1 MSEFYTSLDHFAIL
15 PALLMG
21 LFGCAIFLFDLWL
34 FPSARE
40 KRYLAWF
47 VIVAEIFV
55 GVALFR
61 QFVYLESTGV
71 SSVAAF
77 KGLLSIDGFSIF
89 FNFMFLVAALLAAMV
104 SYRYL
109 EEERENHGEYY
120 ALLLMAQC
128 GMFFLASATELVSL
142 FIGVELMTITFYV
155 LVGFL
160 ARDKRSNEAAIKYF
174 ILGSFS
180 SAFLAY
186 GFSLLYGLTGST
198 RLAEITAALVSRPL
212 DEPLLVIAIITTTVG
227 VLFKLAAAPFHMWAP
242 DVYEGAPT
250 PVTAYLAVGSKAAA
264 VALLLRLFEGP
275 LASSREVW
283 EPMIALVAIVTI
295 TVGNLGA
302 LSQHN
307 IKRMLAYSAIAH
319 AGYMLLGLVAGNET
333 GIKGVVI
340 YAFVYTFMN
349 FGAFL
354 VLIGLRQQ
362 DASGETMEELHGLM
376 RRNGPASVMMLVF
389 LVSLAGIPPTA
400 GFIAKYFIFLALIE
414 TGHYWLALIGVLYVA
429 VAIYYYFRVVR
440 AMFLESPSSTMNLIP
455 SLGLRLAIVGAGV
468 GTIGLGVVAEP
479 FLRLA
484 GMSILR

>member
-21 LFGCAIFLFDLWL
+21 MFGCAIFLFDFWL
-34 FPSARE
+34 FPAARE
-40 KRYLAWF
+40 KRYLVWF
-47 VIVAEIFV
+47 VIVAEVFV
-55 GVALFR
+55 GVALYR
-61 QFVYLESTGV
+61 QFTYLQSSGL

-77 KGLLSIDGFSIF
+77 NGLLSIDGFSIF
-89 FNFMFLVAALLAAMV
+89 FNVMFLFAGLLAALV

-109 EEERENHGEYY
+109 EIERENHGEYY
-120 ALLLMAQC
+120 GLLLMAQC

-142 FIGVELMTITFYV
+142 FIGVELMTLTFYV

-186 GFSLLYGLTGST
+186 GFSLLYGLSGST
-198 RLAEITAALVSRPL
+198 HLAEITTALAAWPM
-212 DEPLLVIAIITTTVG
+212 DDPLLIIAIVTTSVG
-227 VLFKLAAAPFHMWAP
+227 VLFKVAAAPFHMWAP

-250 PVTAYLAVGSKAAA
+250 PITAYLAVGSKAAA
-264 VALLLRLFEGP
+264 IAMLLRLFEGP
-275 LASSREVW
+275 LANSREVW
-283 EPMIALVAIVTI
+283 EPMLVVVAVLTI

-302 LSQHN
+302 LSQNN
-307 IKRMLAYSAIAH
+307 IKRMLAYSSIAH
-319 AGYMLLGLVAGNET
+319 AGYMLLGLVAGNDT

-340 YAFVYTFMN
+340 YAFVYSFMN

-362 DASGETMEELHGLM
+362 GVMGESMEELHGLM
-376 RRNGPASVMMLVF
+376 RKNGPASVMMLIF

-400 GFIAKYFIFLALIE
+400 GFIGKYFIFLALIQ
-414 TGHYWLALIGVLYVA
+414 TGHYILALIAVLYVA
-429 VAIYYYFRVVR
+429 VAIYYYFRIVR
-440 AMFLESPSSTMNLIP
+440 AMFLESSTSTLNLIP
-455 SLGLRLAIVGAGV
+455 SMGLRVAIVAAGV
-468 GTIGLGVVAEP
+468 GTIGLGLFAEP

>member
-1 MSEFYTSLDHFAIL
+1 MSEFYTGLDHLSIL
-15 PALLMG
+15 PAILMG
-21 LFGCAIFLFDLWL
+21 LFGCGIFLFDCWL

-40 KRYLAWF
+40 KRYLVWF
-47 VIVAEIFV
+47 VIVAEVFV

-61 QFVYLESTGV
+61 QFTYLQSSGA

-77 KGLLSIDGFSIF
+77 NGLLSIDGFSIF
-89 FNFMFLVAALLAAMV
+89 FNVMFLVAALLAALV

-120 ALLLMAQC
+120 GLLLMAQC
-128 GMFFLASATELVSL
+128 GMFLLASATELVSL

-160 ARDKRSNEAAIKYF
+160 ARDRRSNEAAIKYF
-174 ILGSFS
+174 VLGSFS

-186 GFSLLYGLTGST
+186 GFSLLYGLSGST
-198 RLAEITAALVSRPL
+198 RLAEIGAALAARPL
-212 DEPLLVIAIITTTVG
+212 DDPLFLIAIVTTTVG
-227 VLFKLAAAPFHMWAP
+227 VLFKLAAVPFHMWAP

-250 PVTAYLAVGSKAAA
+250 PVTAYLAVGSKTAAIA
-264 VALLLRLFEGP
+264 MLLRLFQGP
-275 LASSREVW
+275 LAGSRETW
-283 EPMIALVAIVTI
+283 EPMLAAAAILSIVA
-295 TVGNLGA
+295 GNLGA

-307 IKRMLAYSAIAH
+307 IKRMLAYSAISH

-333 GIKGVVI
+333 GIKGVVV
-340 YAFVYTFMN
+340 YAFVYCFMN

-354 VLIGLRQQ
+354 VLVGLRQR
-362 DASGETMEELHGLM
+362 DASGETIEDLQGLM
-376 RRNGPASVMMLVF
+376 RRNGPASVMMLIF

-414 TGHYWLALIGVLYVA
+414 TGHYVLAVIGVLFVA

-440 AMFLESPSSTMNLIP
+440 AMFQEESASHLNLIP
-455 SLGLRLAIVGAGV
+455 STGLRVAIAAAGAGTLGLGLA
-468 GTIGLGVVAEP
+468 AEP

>member
-1 MSEFYTSLDHFAIL
+1 MSEYYTSLDHFALL
-15 PALLMG
+15 PAILMG
-21 LFGCAIFLFDLWL
+21 LFGCAVFLFDFWL
-34 FPSARE
+34 FPSPRD
-40 KRYLAWF
+40 KRHLAWF
-47 VIVAEIFV
+47 VVLAEIFV
-55 GVALFR
+55 GVALYR
-61 QFVYLESTGV
+61 QFAYLEASGATTI
-71 SSVAAF
+71 SAF

-89 FNFMFLVAALLAAMV
+89 FNAMFLVAGLLAALV

-109 EEERENHGEYY
+109 EVEQENHGEYY
-120 ALLLMAQC
+120 GLLLMAQC
-128 GMFFLASATELVSL
+128 GMFFLASATELVTL
-142 FIGVELMTITFYV
+142 FIGVELMTLTFYV

-186 GFSLLYGLTGST
+186 GFSLFYGLSGST
-198 RLAEITAALVSRPL
+198 RFGEIAAALSGRPL
-212 DEPLLVIAIITTTVG
+212 DDPILLLAIGTTAIG

-264 VALLLRLFEGP
+264 VAMLLRLFEGP
-275 LASSREVW
+275 LVASRDVW
-283 EPMIALVAIVTI
+283 EPALAVIAVLTI
-295 TVGNLGA
+295 SVGNLGA
-302 LSQHN
+302 LSQTSV
-307 IKRMLAYSAIAH
+307 KRMLAYSAIAH
-319 AGYMLLGLVAGNET
+319 AGYMILGLVAGNDT

-340 YAFVYTFMN
+340 YAFIYTFMN

-362 DASGETMEELHGLM
+362 GVTGESMEELHGLM
-376 RRNGPASVMMLVF
+376 RRNGPASILMLVF

-400 GFIAKYFIFLALIE
+400 GFVAKYFIFLALLQ
-414 TGHYWLALIGVLYVA
+414 TGHYVLAVIGVLYVA
-429 VAIYYYFRVVR
+429 VAIYYYFRVIR
-440 AMFLESPSSTMNLIP
+440 AMFFEEPAIPNNLVP
-455 SLGLRLAIVGAGV
+455 SLGLRFAMGAAGV
-468 GTIGLGVVAEP
+468 ATIGIGLFAEP

>member
-21 LFGCAIFLFDLWL
+21 MFGCAIFLFDFWL
-34 FPSARE
+34 FPAARE
-40 KRYLAWF
+40 KRYLVWF
-47 VIVAEIFV
+47 VIVAEVFV
-55 GVALFR
+55 GVALYR
-61 QFVYLESTGV
+61 QFTYLQSSGL

-77 KGLLSIDGFSIF
+77 NGLLSIDGFSIF
-89 FNFMFLVAALLAAMV
+89 FNVMFLFAGLLAALV

-109 EEERENHGEYY
+109 EIERENHGEYY
-120 ALLLMAQC
+120 GLLLMAQC

-142 FIGVELMTITFYV
+142 FIGVELMTLTFYV

-186 GFSLLYGLTGST
+186 GFSLLYGLSGST
-198 RLAEITAALVSRPL
+198 HLAEITTALAAWPM
-212 DEPLLVIAIITTTVG
+212 DDPLLIIAIVTTSVG
-227 VLFKLAAAPFHMWAP
+227 VLFKVAAAPFHMWAP

-250 PVTAYLAVGSKAAA
+250 PITAYLAVGSKAAA
-264 VALLLRLFEGP
+264 IAMLLRLFEGP
-275 LASSREVW
+275 LANSREVW
-283 EPMIALVAIVTI
+283 EPMLVVVAVLTI

-302 LSQHN
+302 LSQNN
-307 IKRMLAYSAIAH
+307 IKRMLAYSSIAH
-319 AGYMLLGLVAGNET
+319 AGYMLLGLVAGNDT

-340 YAFVYTFMN
+340 YAFVYSFMN

-362 DASGETMEELHGLM
+362 GVMGESMEELHGLM
-376 RRNGPASVMMLVF
+376 RKNGPASVMMLIF

-400 GFIAKYFIFLALIE
+400 GFIGKYFIFLALIQ
-414 TGHYWLALIGVLYVA
+414 TGHYILAIIAVLYVA
-429 VAIYYYFRVVR
+429 VAIYYYFRIVR
-440 AMFLESPSSTMNLIP
+440 AMFLESSTSTLNLIP
-455 SLGLRLAIVGAGV
+455 SMGLRVAIVAAGV
-468 GTIGLGVVAEP
+468 GTIGLGLFAEP

>member
-15 PALLMG
+15 PAILMG
-21 LFGCAIFLFDLWL
+21 LFGCAIFLFDFWL
-34 FPSARE
+34 FPAARE
-40 KRYLAWF
+40 KRYLTWF
-47 VIVAEIFV
+47 VILAEVFV
-55 GVALFR
+55 GVALYR
-61 QFVYLESTGV
+61 QFVYLQSSGA
-71 SSVAAF
+71 SSVTAF

-89 FNFMFLVAALLAAMV
+89 FNAMFLLAALLAALV

-109 EEERENHGEYY
+109 EEEQENHGEYY
-120 ALLLMAQC
+120 GLLLMAQC
-128 GMFFLASATELVSL
+128 GMFFLASATELVTL
-142 FIGVELMTITFYV
+142 FIGVELMTLTFYV

-174 ILGSFS
+174 VLGSFS

-186 GFSLLYGLTGST
+186 GFSLLYGLSGST
-198 RLAEITAALVSRPL
+198 RLAEIAVALSGRPS
-212 DEPLLVIAIITTTVG
+212 DDPLLLLAIVTTTVG
-227 VLFKLAAAPFHMWAP
+227 VLFKLAAVPFHMWAP

-264 VALLLRLFEGP
+264 VAMMLRLFEGP

-283 EPMIALVAIVTI
+283 EPMLAVVAVLTI

-302 LSQHN
+302 LSQN
-307 IKRMLAYSAIAH
+307 SVKRMLAYSAIAH
-319 AGYMLLGLVAGNET
+319 AGYMILGLVAGNDT
-333 GIKGVVI
+333 GIKGVVV
-340 YAFVYTFMN
+340 YALVYSFMN

-354 VLIGLRQQ
+354 ALIGLRQQ
-362 DASGETMEELHGLM
+362 GVTGESMEELHGLM
-376 RRNGPASVMMLVF
+376 RRNGPAAMMMLIF

-400 GFIAKYFIFLALIE
+400 GFIAKYYIFLALLQ
-414 TGHYWLALIGVLYVA
+414 TGHYVLAVIGVLYVA

-440 AMFLESPSSTMNLIP
+440 AMFLEEPGTTLNVVPSTGMRVALAVTGIGT
-455 SLGLRLAIVGAGV
+455 LGLGIF
-468 GTIGLGVVAEP
+468 AEP

>member
-21 LFGCAIFLFDLWL
+21 VFGCAIFLFDFWL
-34 FPSARE
+34 FPAARE
-40 KRYLAWF
+40 KRYLVWF
-47 VIVAEIFV
+47 VIVAEVFV
-55 GVALFR
+55 GVALYR
-61 QFVYLESTGV
+61 QFTYLQSSGL
-71 SSVAAF
+71 SSVSAF
-77 KGLLSIDGFSIF
+77 NGLLSVDGFSIF
-89 FNFMFLVAALLAAMV
+89 FNVMFLFAGLLAALV

-109 EEERENHGEYY
+109 EIEQENHGEYY
-120 ALLLMAQC
+120 GLLLMAQC

-142 FIGVELMTITFYV
+142 FIGVELMTLTFYV

-186 GFSLLYGLTGST
+186 GFSLLYGLSGST
-198 RLAEITAALVSRPL
+198 HLAEITTALAAWPM
-212 DEPLLVIAIITTTVG
+212 DDPLLIIAIVTTSVG

-264 VALLLRLFEGP
+264 IAMLLRLFEGP
-275 LASSREVW
+275 LAHSREVW
-283 EPMIALVAIVTI
+283 EPMLVVVAVLTI

-302 LSQHN
+302 LSQNN
-307 IKRMLAYSAIAH
+307 IKRMLAYSSIAH
-319 AGYMLLGLVAGNET
+319 AGYMLLGLVAGNDT

-340 YAFVYTFMN
+340 YAFVYSFMN

-362 DASGETMEELHGLM
+362 GVTGESMEELHGLM
-376 RRNGPASVMMLVF
+376 RKNGPASVMMLIF

-400 GFIAKYFIFLALIE
+400 GFIGKYFIFLALIQ
-414 TGHYWLALIGVLYVA
+414 TGHYILATIAVLYVA
-429 VAIYYYFRVVR
+429 VAIYYYFRIVR
-440 AMFLESPSSTMNLIP
+440 AMFLESSTSTLNLVPSM
-455 SLGLRLAIVGAGV
+455 GLRVAIVAAGV
-468 GTIGLGVVAEP
+468 GTIGLGLFAEP

>member
-21 LFGCAIFLFDLWL
+21 MFGCAIFLFDFWL
-34 FPSARE
+34 FPAARE
-40 KRYLAWF
+40 KRYLVWF
-47 VIVAEIFV
+47 VIVAEVFV
-55 GVALFR
+55 GVALYR
-61 QFVYLESTGV
+61 QFTYLQSSGL

-77 KGLLSIDGFSIF
+77 NGLLSIDGFSIF
-89 FNFMFLVAALLAAMV
+89 FNVMFLFAGLLAALV

-109 EEERENHGEYY
+109 EIERENHGEYY
-120 ALLLMAQC
+120 GLLLMAQC

-142 FIGVELMTITFYV
+142 FIGVELMTLTFYV

-186 GFSLLYGLTGST
+186 GFSLLYGLSGST
-198 RLAEITAALVSRPL
+198 HLAEITTALAAWPM
-212 DEPLLVIAIITTTVG
+212 DDPLLIIAIVTTSVG
-227 VLFKLAAAPFHMWAP
+227 VLFKVAAAPFHMWAP

-250 PVTAYLAVGSKAAA
+250 PITAYLAVGSKAAA
-264 VALLLRLFEGP
+264 IAMLLRLFEGP
-275 LASSREVW
+275 LANSREVW
-283 EPMIALVAIVTI
+283 EPMLVVVAVLTI

-302 LSQHN
+302 LSQNN
-307 IKRMLAYSAIAH
+307 IKRMLAYSSIAH
-319 AGYMLLGLVAGNET
+319 AGYMLLGLVAGNDT

-340 YAFVYTFMN
+340 YAFVYSFMN

-362 DASGETMEELHGLM
+362 GVMGESMEELHGLM
-376 RRNGPASVMMLVF
+376 RKNGPASVMMLIF

-400 GFIAKYFIFLALIE
+400 GFIGKYFIFLALIQ
-414 TGHYWLALIGVLYVA
+414 TGHYILATIAVLYVA
-429 VAIYYYFRVVR
+429 VAIYYYFRIVR
-440 AMFLESPSSTMNLIP
+440 AMFLESSTSTLNLIP
-455 SLGLRLAIVGAGV
+455 SMGLRVAIVAAGV
-468 GTIGLGVVAEP
+468 GTIGLGLFAEP